1 MELDHMNICAPAE
14 LLEVIREFYC
24 EVLGF
29 SVGPRPAI
37 PIPGYW
43 LYAAGSSRAAVH
55 LLESAHHSRPDLN
68 YLDHIAF
75 RVDTLAPIRTALEA
89 RGIEY
94 GYLDLADFKIEQI
107 NFLDPCGVKIEI
119 NAHTS

>member
-1 MELDHMNICAPAE
+1 MNICASAE
-14 LLEVIREFYC
+14 LMEVVREFYC

-29 SVGPRPAI
+29 SVGPRPKI

-43 LYAAGSSRAAVH
+43 LYADGSDRAAVH
-55 LLESAHHSRPDLN
+55 LLESSNHSRPDLN
-68 YLDHIAF
+68 YLDHVAF
-75 RVDTLAPIRTALEA
+75 RTTALAPIRTALEA

-94 GYLDLADFKIEQI
+94 RYLDLADFKIEQI
-107 NFLDPCGVKIEI
+107 SFLDPCGVKIEV

>member
-1 MELDHMNICAPAE
+1 
-14 LLEVIREFYC
+14 
-24 EVLGF
+24 
-29 SVGPRPAI
+29 
-37 PIPGYW
+37 
-43 LYAAGSSRAAVH
+43 LYADGSDRASVH
-55 LLESAHHSRPDLN
+55 LLESSHHSRPDLN

-75 RVDTLAPIRTALEA
+75 RVDALAPIRTALEA
-89 RGIEY
+89 KGIEY